1 MWLSS
6 GQGFVG
12 SGPWDA
18 ARGILAVLCAR
29 DVACGQLLVAFR
41 GLPTAGLFVLLCRGS
56 SAGGLG
62 WEMGKQKRMMVK
74 RISVKK
80 DVWKSKKEGVETGVG
95 GRSEKTGNKLED
107 GAENGKKK
115 KNRRKKTGGET
126 GDFFGR
132 KPTSQS
138 NRG

>member
-1 MWLSS
+1 MWLSL

-18 ARGILAVLCAR
+18 ARGIFAVLCAR

-56 SAGGLG
+56 HAGGLG
-62 WEMGKQKRMMVK
+62 WETGKQKRTLEK
-74 RISVKK
+74 RKSIKK
-80 DVWKSKKEGVETGVG
+80 DAKSKKEGIKTGVG
-95 GRSEKTGNKLED
+95 ARSEKTGNKLED

-115 KNRRKKTGGET
+115 KRK
-126 GDFFGR
+126 
-132 KPTSQS
+132 
-138 NRG
+138 